1 MNRNDDYGPR
11 EERGSRLAAVLC
23 VCAIAASLLWGASQA
38 QATSDARPANLEEA
52 RAIIAKADAK
62 AQAEMLAALEKDLT
76 PLEREWGI
84 KLLGINRTAAG
95 FILKFKYKVLDPE
108 KAKGMVMR
116 KHSPNPYVIVEKS
129 GAQLRVPFSAKIGS
143 LRASVKTAGQIHKGS
158 NYFALFAN
166 PGRHVDVGDK
176 VTLVV
181 GDFKLEHFSVQ

>member
-1 MNRNDDYGPR
+1 MNRSKDTR
-11 EERGSRLAAVLC
+11 RLDASALTL
-23 VCAIAASLLWGASQA
+23 AIVFYLGAIVIILLWGVATA
-38 QATSDARPANLEEA
+38 QAASDVRPANREEA
-52 RAIIAKADAK
+52 LAIIAKADAH

-176 VTLVV
+176 VTLVI